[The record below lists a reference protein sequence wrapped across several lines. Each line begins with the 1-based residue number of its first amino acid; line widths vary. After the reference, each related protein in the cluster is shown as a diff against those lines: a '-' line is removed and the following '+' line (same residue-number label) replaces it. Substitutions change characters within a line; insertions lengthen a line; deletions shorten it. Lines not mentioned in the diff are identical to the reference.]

1 MNTPTNSLEDY
12 VKANGLDAGMLLD
25 DLQERCLVSDN
36 AVHLADVCREDSNRV
51 VARLKS
57 LN

>member
-1 MNTPTNSLEDY
+1 MNATNSLEDY

-36 AVHLADVCREDSNRV
+36 AVNLADVCREDSDRV
-51 VARLKS
+51 VAWLKS
-57 LN
+57 QR

>member
-36 AVHLADVCREDSNRV
+36 AVHLADVCRGDSDRV